1 MLQLFSQKINVGS
14 VLFQFIERRLFIAVH
29 LWLSLNGIIGGGRVV
44 VSVGLRWSRC
54 FVFLWFVSVVFSCAW
69 ILSFLVT
76 QLTFAI
82 YISIHTNK
90 NELHVIPSHL
100 SKKSWCFL
108 NTCILYLLH
117 HIWHCPIIIE
127 QSLKISKG

>member
-54 FVFLWFVSVVFSCAW
+54 FVFLWFASLYQ
-69 ILSFLVT
+69 LSF
-76 QLTFAI
+76 
-82 YISIHTNK
+82 
-90 NELHVIPSHL
+90 HVHEY
-100 SKKSWCFL
+100 CHF
-108 NTCILYLLH
+108 
-117 HIWHCPIIIE
+117 
-127 QSLKISKG
+127 